1 MDILYIFLE
10 NYNILKNMLA
20 IFITLL
26 SLFIFGLLITV
37 FSLVAVYKIEKN
49 NQIFFD
55 DDLNKK
61 DK

>member
-1 MDILYIFLE
+1 
-10 NYNILKNMLA
+10 MLA

>member
-1 MDILYIFLE
+1 
-10 NYNILKNMLA
+10 MLA

-26 SLFIFGLLITV
+26 SLFIFGILITV

-55 DDLNKK
+55 NDLNKK
-61 DK
+61 TK